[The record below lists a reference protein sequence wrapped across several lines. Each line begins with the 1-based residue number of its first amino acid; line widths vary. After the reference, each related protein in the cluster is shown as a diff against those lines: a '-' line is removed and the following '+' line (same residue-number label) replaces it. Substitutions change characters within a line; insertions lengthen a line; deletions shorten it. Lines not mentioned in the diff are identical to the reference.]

1 MGHSSEKRWGEVGG
15 EVGRV
20 CAEIVNTINQGEEK
34 YLQLVEVFTY
44 AGGTDAGFAALLF
57 EDHIEARNDGNGPTA
72 EEIAK
77 AADVRAAMVAVHEL
91 WQAANN
97 VAVAAAQRAQFM
109 RRMI

>member
-20 CAEIVNTINQGEEK
+20 CVDIVETLNQGEEK
-34 YLQLVEVFTY
+34 YLQLVEVFTF
-44 AGGTDAGFAALLF
+44 AGGTDEGFAAMLF
-57 EDHIEARNDGNGPTA
+57 KDDITARADTGPMA

-91 WQAANN
+91 W
-97 VAVAAAQRAQFM
+97 
-109 RRMI
+109 